1 MPDFIYIR
9 IPKSLLLPT
18 NAPGTSADPL
28 PADPL
33 AHLYLIEGLY
43 EAIERYAGTT
53 ADWIIKVAH
62 LICGPLG
69 EGQVYTHT
77 TGTPEYWRLRARTD
91 TWREVVPGDPLLPGI
106 YEFHTTGPVALSKI
120 SERHTQSRVS
130 EGSTSNASTFK
141 ARIMRRDGSK
151 CVVSHSPTPLT
162 ATHLI
167 PKRLGASGAIEVVT
181 RFSGEQ
187 VALGIGLFDPRIGIM
202 LIDSLNRD
210 LYLYQ
215 LGFYHVM
222 VSYHIEFGIVL
233 LITTSSL

>member
-9 IPKSLLLPT
+9 IPISLLLST

-33 AHLYLIEGLY
+33 AHLYLIEDSY

-53 ADWIIKVAH
+53 ADWIINVAH
-62 LICGPLG
+62 LICDPLG

-77 TGTPEYWRLRARTD
+77 TDTPEYWRLRARTD

-106 YEFHTTGPVALSKI
+106 YEFHTTGPVTLSKI
-120 SERHTQSRVS
+120 SERHTKSRVS
-130 EGSTSNASTFK
+130 EGSTSNASAFED
-141 ARIMRRDGSK
+141 RIMKRDGRK
-151 CVVSHSPTPLT
+151 CVVSHSPRTLT
-162 ATHLI
+162 ASHLI
-167 PKRLGASGAIEVVT
+167 PKRLGASGAIEVAT

-187 VALGIGLFDPRIGIM
+187 VALGIGVFDPRIGIM
-202 LIDSLNRD
+202 LIDTLGKD
-210 LYLYQ
+210 LDIYQ
-215 LGFYHVM
+215 LGFYHVT

-233 LITTSSL
+233 LITSSL